1 MSGPSTGPSAGR
13 PAGQPEK
20 PTGGLVARV
29 PVGLDQTLGAEYL
42 ELTGSRVVI
51 RLNVEPHLLQPF
63 GIVHGGVYCALV
75 ESAASMGA
83 AAWYAERGRVVG
95 MSNQT
100 DFLRP
105 VRAGVLMATGEPL
118 HQGRTTQLWE
128 VYIRDQTD
136 RLVARGQVRIA
147 NLSGD

>member
-1 MSGPSTGPSAGR
+1 VSDST
-13 PAGQPEK
+13 
-20 PTGGLVARV
+20 ARV
-29 PVGLDQTLGAEYL
+29 PVGLDQTLGAEFL
-42 ELTGSRVVI
+42 ELTGSRVII
-51 RLNVEPHLLQPF
+51 RLSVGNHLLQPF

-105 VRAGVLMATGEPL
+105 VREGVIIATAEPL

-128 VYIRDQTD
+128 VYIRDEAD

-147 NLSGD
+147 NLTPN

>member
-1 MSGPSTGPSAGR
+1 MSESAPR
-13 PAGQPEK
+13 PA
-20 PTGGLVARV
+20 
-29 PVGLDQTLGAEYL
+29 VGLDQTLGAEFL
-42 ELTGSRVVI
+42 ELGPGRVVI
-51 RLNVEPHLLQPF
+51 RLPVGPHLLQPF
-63 GIVHGGVYCALV
+63 GIVHGGVHCSLV

-100 DFLRP
+100 EFLLP
-105 VRAGVLMATGEPL
+105 VRDGVITATAQPL

-128 VYIRDQTD
+128 VLIRDQSE

-147 NLSGD
+147 NLSSS

>member
-1 MSGPSTGPSAGR
+1 MSDP
-13 PAGQPEK
+13 
-20 PTGGLVARV
+20 VARV
-29 PVGLDQTLGAEYL
+29 PVGLDQTLGAEFL

-51 RLNVEPHLLQPF
+51 RLAVADHLLQPF
-63 GIVHGGVYCALV
+63 GIVHGGVYCSLV

-100 DFLRP
+100 DFLHS
-105 VRAGVLMATGEPL
+105 VRAGVVTATAEPL

-128 VYIRDQTD
+128 VYIRDED
-136 RLVARGQVRIA
+136 ERLVARGQVRIA
-147 NLSGD
+147 NLSPS

>member
-1 MSGPSTGPSAGR
+1 MSESF
-13 PAGQPEK
+13 
-20 PTGGLVARV
+20 VRV
-29 PVGLDQTLGAEYL
+29 PVGLDQTLGAEFL

-51 RLNVEPHLLQPF
+51 RLVIDAHLLQPF
-63 GIVHGGVYCALV
+63 GIVHGGVYCSLV

-105 VRAGVLMATGEPL
+105 VREGVITATAEPL

-128 VYIRDQTD
+128 VYIRDEVD

-147 NLSGD
+147 NLSPD

>member
-1 MSGPSTGPSAGR
+1 MSEP
-13 PAGQPEK
+13 
-20 PTGGLVARV
+20 VVRV
-29 PVGLDQTLGAEYL
+29 PDGMDRTLGAEYL

-51 RLNVEPHLLQPF
+51 RLTVGPHLLQPF
-63 GIVHGGVYCALV
+63 GILHGGVYCSLV

-83 AAWYAERGRVVG
+83 SAWYAERGRVVG

-105 VRAGVLMATGEPL
+105 VRAGVVTATAQPL

-128 VYIRDQTD
+128 VYIRDEDD
-136 RLVARGQVRIA
+136 RVVARGQVRIA
-147 NLSGD
+147 NLSPS

>member
-1 MSGPSTGPSAGR
+1 MTEPVIRA
-13 PAGQPEK
+13 A
-20 PTGGLVARV
+20 
-29 PVGLDQTLGAEYL
+29 VGLDQTLGAEFL

-51 RLNVEPHLLQPF
+51 RLAVGPHLLQPF
-63 GIVHGGVYCALV
+63 GIVHGGVYCSLV

-105 VRAGVLMATGEPL
+105 TREGVITATAEPL

-128 VYIRDQTD
+128 VYIRDEAD

-147 NLSGD
+147 NLSAG

>member
-1 MSGPSTGPSAGR
+1 MSDS
-13 PAGQPEK
+13 
-20 PTGGLVARV
+20 VARA
-29 PVGLDQTLGAEYL
+29 PVGLDETLGAEFL

-51 RLNVEPHLLQPF
+51 RLSIGAHLLQPF

-100 DFLRP
+100 DFLCS
-105 VRAGVLMATGEPL
+105 VREGVITATAEPL

-128 VYIRDQTD
+128 VYIRDEAD

-147 NLSGD
+147 NLSPR

>member
-1 MSGPSTGPSAGR
+1 MSESA
-13 PAGQPEK
+13 
-20 PTGGLVARV
+20 ARV
-29 PVGLDQTLGAEYL
+29 PVGLDQTLGAEFL
-42 ELTGSRVVI
+42 VLTGSRVVI
-51 RLNVEPHLLQPF
+51 RLAVGAHLLQPI
-63 GIVHGGVYCALV
+63 GIVHGGVYCSLV

-100 DFLRP
+100 DFLRS
-105 VRAGVLMATGEPL
+105 VRDGVITATAEPL

-128 VYIRDQTD
+128 VYIRDESD

-147 NLSGD
+147 NLSPN